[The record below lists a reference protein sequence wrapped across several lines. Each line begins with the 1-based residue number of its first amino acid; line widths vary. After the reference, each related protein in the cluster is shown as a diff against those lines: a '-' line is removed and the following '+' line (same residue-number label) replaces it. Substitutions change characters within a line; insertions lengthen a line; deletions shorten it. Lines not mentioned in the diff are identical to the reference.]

1 MASGH
6 GAASVKKLTWALLAA
21 VLLVVGLG
29 LASLNPIRNLI
40 DGVFGRDTISASGGV
55 VLERLRESETLEAA
69 KGTFNFRWSSATG
82 RRSRSRIERTPT
94 LADPSVDA
102 ETGVLIVGLDT
113 SIFPGKLPDDYLSD
127 AAAEGKRAVN
137 GVAERSGLLDLAK
150 SSASGLF
157 ESLLTSLGFTDVEI
171 VFANPSGGA

>member
-1 MASGH
+1 VVVCNGTPKSFEDREDAD
-6 GAASVKKLTWALLAA
+6 ALLRSCNGIADEKATVLVEADVRA
-21 VLLVVGLG
+21 VIDLG
-29 LASLNPIRNLI
+29 ELSRDDVEI
-40 DGVFGRDTISASGGV
+40 DGTTI
-55 VLERLRESETLEAA
+55 RLTLPE
-69 KGTFNFRWSSATG
+69 
-82 RRSRSRIERTPT
+82 PT

-150 SSASGLF
+150 SSASSLF